1 VDSFGTSMVSSA
13 YMGLGISLNPA
24 DIFKIFSERSS
35 RTRLQIASW
44 LDEVAKEARDL
55 ADIWKKTDV
64 ALVEA
69 V

>member
-1 VDSFGTSMVSSA
+1 
-13 YMGLGISLNPA
+13 LGISLNPA